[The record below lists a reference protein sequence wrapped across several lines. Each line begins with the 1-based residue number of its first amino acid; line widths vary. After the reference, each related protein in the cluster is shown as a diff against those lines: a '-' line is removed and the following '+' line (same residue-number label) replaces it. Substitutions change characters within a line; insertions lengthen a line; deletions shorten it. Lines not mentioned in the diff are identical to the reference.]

1 MNDNDFRN
9 ESQRYFDEM
18 MKLYAKSG
26 NANSNAEGVQSGPSS
41 ALGNSIP
48 VNNNSATQRINNAE
62 RMSDNNMPEPEINL
76 NEVREMPQ
84 GQTVTEQQSSMMREI
99 PQGQT
104 VTEQQSS
111 MMREIPQ
118 GQTVTGQQPNMM
130 REIPQGQ
137 TSTEQQPSMMRE
149 IPQGQTVTEQQQSVM
164 REMPQGQTV
173 TEQQPGMM
181 REIPQGQTG
190 METQNRLMR
199 ETMDRNGDDS
209 QKSAVERLAENI
221 FSEAEISNMENDVRE
236 DESNFENR
244 FPSPIIPDFIRQSSP
259 RQENK
264 PVTVTEPGISSRTTG
279 RTANPV
285 NSEHGFLKVEVRT
298 GENGIPVSGAA
309 VSVTKKNGK
318 EEDIM
323 FTGITDE
330 SGSVPII
337 ELPAPPMGTGNT
349 PESFEHY
356 ETYMVSAYS
365 NGFYREVSENVPVFS
380 GITSIQRFNLIPEPF
395 NYDDMGRSIVNEN
408 TEPNF

>member
-104 VTEQQSS
+104 VT
-111 MMREIPQ
+111 
-118 GQTVTGQQPNMM
+118 GQQPNMM

-137 TSTEQQPSMMRE
+137 TSTEQQPS
-149 IPQGQTVTEQQQSVM
+149 
-164 REMPQGQTV
+164 
-173 TEQQPGMM
+173 MM

>member
-1 MNDNDFRN
+1 MNGGIILNDNDFRN

-104 VTEQQSS
+104 VT
-111 MMREIPQ
+111 
-118 GQTVTGQQPNMM
+118 GQQPNMM

-137 TSTEQQPSMMRE
+137 TSTEQQPSIMRE
-149 IPQGQTVTEQQQSVM
+149 IPKGQTVTEQQQSVM

-173 TEQQPGMM
+173 TEQQPGLM

>member
-62 RMSDNNMPEPEINL
+62 RMSDNNMSEPEINL
-76 NEVREMPQ
+76 NEVREMPQGQTGTERQQSMMREMPQGQTGTEQQSSVMREMPQGQTGTERQPGMMREMPQGQTVTEQQSNMMREMPQ
-84 GQTVTEQQSSMMREI
+84 GQTVTEQQSSMMREM

-111 MMREIPQ
+111 MMRE
-118 GQTVTGQQPNMM
+118 M
-130 REIPQGQ
+130 
-137 TSTEQQPSMMRE
+137 
-149 IPQGQTVTEQQQSVM
+149 
-164 REMPQGQTV
+164 
-173 TEQQPGMM
+173 
-181 REIPQGQTG
+181 PQGQTG

-259 RQENK
+259 RQENR
-264 PVTVTEPGISSRTTG
+264 PVTITEPGISSRTTG
-279 RTANPV
+279 RTVNPV

-337 ELPAPPMGTGNT
+337 ELPAPPMGTDNT

-365 NGFYREVSENVPVFS
+365 NGFYREVSENVPIFS

-395 NYDDMGRSIVNEN
+395 NYDDMGRSIVIEN
-408 TEPNF
+408 TEPDF

>member
-1 MNDNDFRN
+1 MNGGIILNDNDFRN

-62 RMSDNNMPEPEINL
+62 RMSDNNMSEPEINL

-84 GQTVTEQQSSMMREI
+84 GQTGTERQQSMMREMPQGQTGTEQQS
-99 PQGQT
+99 
-104 VTEQQSS
+104 
-111 MMREIPQ
+111 
-118 GQTVTGQQPNMM
+118 
-130 REIPQGQ
+130 
-137 TSTEQQPSMMRE
+137 
-149 IPQGQTVTEQQQSVM
+149 SVM

-181 REIPQGQTG
+181 REMPQGQTVTEQQSNMMREMPQGQTVTEQQSSMMREMPQGQTG

-259 RQENK
+259 RQENR
-264 PVTVTEPGISSRTTG
+264 PVTITEPGISSRTTG
-279 RTANPV
+279 RTVNPV

-337 ELPAPPMGTGNT
+337 ELPAPPMGTDNT

-365 NGFYREVSENVPVFS
+365 NGFYREVSENVPIFS

-395 NYDDMGRSIVNEN
+395 NYDDMGRSIVIEN
-408 TEPNF
+408 TEPDF

>member
-1 MNDNDFRN
+1 M
-9 ESQRYFDEM
+9 
-18 MKLYAKSG
+18 
-26 NANSNAEGVQSGPSS
+26 
-41 ALGNSIP
+41 
-48 VNNNSATQRINNAE
+48 
-62 RMSDNNMPEPEINL
+62 
-76 NEVREMPQ
+76 
-84 GQTVTEQQSSMMREI
+84 
-99 PQGQT
+99 
-104 VTEQQSS
+104 
-111 MMREIPQ
+111 
-118 GQTVTGQQPNMM
+118 
-130 REIPQGQ
+130 
-137 TSTEQQPSMMRE
+137 
-149 IPQGQTVTEQQQSVM
+149 M
-164 REMPQGQTV
+164 REMPQS
-173 TEQQPGMM
+173 
-181 REIPQGQTG
+181 QTG

-199 ETMDRNGDDS
+199 ETMDRSGNDS

-221 FSEAEISNMENDVRE
+221 FSEAEISNKENDVRE

-259 RQENK
+259 RQENRT
-264 PVTVTEPGISSRTTG
+264 VTVTEPGILSRTTG

-365 NGFYREVSENVPVFS
+365 NGFYREVSENVPIFS

-395 NYDDMGRSIVNEN
+395 NYDDMGRSIVIEN
-408 TEPNF
+408 TEPDF

>member
-62 RMSDNNMPEPEINL
+62 RMSDNNMSEPEINL

-84 GQTVTEQQSSMMREI
+84 GQTVTEQQSNMMREMPQGQTVTERQPGMMREM

-104 VTEQQSS
+104 VTEQQS
-111 MMREIPQ
+111 
-118 GQTVTGQQPNMM
+118 G
-130 REIPQGQ
+130 
-137 TSTEQQPSMMRE
+137 
-149 IPQGQTVTEQQQSVM
+149 VM

-259 RQENK
+259 RQENR

-365 NGFYREVSENVPVFS
+365 NGFYREVSENVPIFS

-395 NYDDMGRSIVNEN
+395 NYDDMGRSIVIEN
-408 TEPNF
+408 TEPDF

>member
-62 RMSDNNMPEPEINL
+62 RMSDNNMSEPEINL

-84 GQTVTEQQSSMMREI
+84 GQTGTEQQPGMMREI

-104 VTEQQSS
+104 VTEQQTN
-111 MMREIPQ
+111 MMREMPQ
-118 GQTVTGQQPNMM
+118 GQTVTERQPGMM
-130 REIPQGQ
+130 RE
-137 TSTEQQPSMMRE
+137 M
-149 IPQGQTVTEQQQSVM
+149 PQGQTVTEQQSGVM

-259 RQENK
+259 RQENR

-365 NGFYREVSENVPVFS
+365 NGFYREVSENVPIFS

-395 NYDDMGRSIVNEN
+395 NYDDMGRSIVIEN
-408 TEPNF
+408 TEPDF

>member
-62 RMSDNNMPEPEINL
+62 RMSDNNMSEPEINL

-84 GQTVTEQQSSMMREI
+84 GQTGTEQQPGMMREM

-104 VTEQQSS
+104 GTERQQS
-111 MMREIPQ
+111 M
-118 GQTVTGQQPNMM
+118 
-130 REIPQGQ
+130 
-137 TSTEQQPSMMRE
+137 
-149 IPQGQTVTEQQQSVM
+149 M

-173 TEQQPGMM
+173 TEQQSNMMREMPQGQTVKERQPGMM
-181 REIPQGQTG
+181 REMPQGQTVTEQQSNMMREMPQGQTG

-279 RTANPV
+279 RTVNPV

-365 NGFYREVSENVPVFS
+365 NGFYREVSENVPIFS

-395 NYDDMGRSIVNEN
+395 NYDDMGRSIVIEN
-408 TEPNF
+408 TEPDF

>member
-1 MNDNDFRN
+1 MNGGIILNDNDFRN

-62 RMSDNNMPEPEINL
+62 RMSDNNMSEPEINL

-84 GQTVTEQQSSMMREI
+84 GQT
-99 PQGQT
+99 G
-104 VTEQQSS
+104 
-111 MMREIPQ
+111 
-118 GQTVTGQQPNMM
+118 
-130 REIPQGQ
+130 
-137 TSTEQQPSMMRE
+137 
-149 IPQGQTVTEQQQSVM
+149 
-164 REMPQGQTV
+164 

-181 REIPQGQTG
+181 REMPQGQTG

-279 RTANPV
+279 RTVNPV

-365 NGFYREVSENVPVFS
+365 NGFYREVSENVPIFS

-395 NYDDMGRSIVNEN
+395 NYDDMGRSIVIEN
-408 TEPNF
+408 TEPDF

>member
-104 VTEQQSS
+104 VT
-111 MMREIPQ
+111 
-118 GQTVTGQQPNMM
+118 GQQPNMM

-149 IPQGQTVTEQQQSVM
+149 IPQGQTVTEQQQSV
-164 REMPQGQTV
+164 
-173 TEQQPGMM
+173 M

>member
-62 RMSDNNMPEPEINL
+62 RMSDNNMSEPEINL
-76 NEVREMPQ
+76 NEVREMPQGQTGTERQQSMMREMPQGQTGTEQQSSVMREMPQGQTGKEPQNSMMREMPQ
-84 GQTVTEQQSSMMREI
+84 GQTVTEQQSSMMRE
-99 PQGQT
+99 
-104 VTEQQSS
+104 
-111 MMREIPQ
+111 M
-118 GQTVTGQQPNMM
+118 
-130 REIPQGQ
+130 
-137 TSTEQQPSMMRE
+137 
-149 IPQGQTVTEQQQSVM
+149 
-164 REMPQGQTV
+164 
-173 TEQQPGMM
+173 
-181 REIPQGQTG
+181 PQGQTG

-259 RQENK
+259 RQENR
-264 PVTVTEPGISSRTTG
+264 PVTITEPGISSRTTG
-279 RTANPV
+279 RTVNPV

-337 ELPAPPMGTGNT
+337 ELPAPPMGTDNT

-365 NGFYREVSENVPVFS
+365 NGFYREVSENVPIFS

-395 NYDDMGRSIVNEN
+395 NYDDMGRSIVIEN
-408 TEPNF
+408 TEPDF

>member
-104 VTEQQSS
+104 VT
-111 MMREIPQ
+111 
-118 GQTVTGQQPNMM
+118 G
-130 REIPQGQ
+130 
-137 TSTEQQPSMMRE
+137 QQPSMMRE

>member
-99 PQGQT
+99 
-104 VTEQQSS
+104 
-111 MMREIPQ
+111 
-118 GQTVTGQQPNMM
+118 
-130 REIPQGQ
+130 
-137 TSTEQQPSMMRE
+137 
-149 IPQGQTVTEQQQSVM
+149 
-164 REMPQGQTV
+164 PQGQTV

>member
-1 MNDNDFRN
+1 MNGGIILNDNDFRN

-84 GQTVTEQQSSMMREI
+84 GQTGTERQQSMMREMPQGQTGTEQQPGMMREI

-104 VTEQQSS
+104 VTEQQS
-111 MMREIPQ
+111 
-118 GQTVTGQQPNMM
+118 NMM
-130 REIPQGQ
+130 RE
-137 TSTEQQPSMMRE
+137 M
-149 IPQGQTVTEQQQSVM
+149 PQGQTVTERQPGMM

-173 TEQQPGMM
+173 TEQQSNMM

-244 FPSPIIPDFIRQSSP
+244 FPSPIIPDFIKQSSP
-259 RQENK
+259 RQENR

-365 NGFYREVSENVPVFS
+365 NGFYREVSENVPIFS

-395 NYDDMGRSIVNEN
+395 NYDDMGRSIVIEN
-408 TEPNF
+408 TEPDF

>member
-62 RMSDNNMPEPEINL
+62 RMSDNNMSEPEINL

-84 GQTVTEQQSSMMREI
+84 GQT
-99 PQGQT
+99 G
-104 VTEQQSS
+104 
-111 MMREIPQ
+111 
-118 GQTVTGQQPNMM
+118 
-130 REIPQGQ
+130 
-137 TSTEQQPSMMRE
+137 
-149 IPQGQTVTEQQQSVM
+149 
-164 REMPQGQTV
+164 

-181 REIPQGQTG
+181 REMPQGQTG

-279 RTANPV
+279 RTVNPV

-365 NGFYREVSENVPVFS
+365 NGFYREVSENVPIFS

-395 NYDDMGRSIVNEN
+395 NYDDMGRSIVIEN
-408 TEPNF
+408 TEPDF

>member
-62 RMSDNNMPEPEINL
+62 RMSDNNMSEPEINL
-76 NEVREMPQ
+76 NEV
-84 GQTVTEQQSSMMREI
+84 
-99 PQGQT
+99 
-104 VTEQQSS
+104 
-111 MMREIPQ
+111 
-118 GQTVTGQQPNMM
+118 
-130 REIPQGQ
+130 
-137 TSTEQQPSMMRE
+137 
-149 IPQGQTVTEQQQSVM
+149 

-259 RQENK
+259 RQENR

-365 NGFYREVSENVPVFS
+365 NGFYREVSENVPIFS

-395 NYDDMGRSIVNEN
+395 NYDDMGRSIVIEN
-408 TEPNF
+408 TEPDF

>member
-62 RMSDNNMPEPEINL
+62 RMSDNNMSEPEINL

-84 GQTVTEQQSSMMREI
+84 GQTGTEK
-99 PQGQT
+99 QT
-104 VTEQQSS
+104 
-111 MMREIPQ
+111 
-118 GQTVTGQQPNMM
+118 
-130 REIPQGQ
+130 
-137 TSTEQQPSMMRE
+137 
-149 IPQGQTVTEQQQSVM
+149 
-164 REMPQGQTV
+164 
-173 TEQQPGMM
+173 GMM

-259 RQENK
+259 RQENR

-365 NGFYREVSENVPVFS
+365 NGFYREVSENVPIFS

-395 NYDDMGRSIVNEN
+395 NYDDMGRSIVIEN
-408 TEPNF
+408 TEPDF

>member
-62 RMSDNNMPEPEINL
+62 RMSDNNMSEPEINL
-76 NEVREMPQ
+76 NEVREMPQGQTGTERQQSMMREMPQGQTGTEQQSSVMREMPQGQTGTERQQSMMREMPQGQTVTEQQSNMMREMPQ
-84 GQTVTEQQSSMMREI
+84 GQTVTEQQSSMMRE
-99 PQGQT
+99 
-104 VTEQQSS
+104 
-111 MMREIPQ
+111 M
-118 GQTVTGQQPNMM
+118 
-130 REIPQGQ
+130 
-137 TSTEQQPSMMRE
+137 
-149 IPQGQTVTEQQQSVM
+149 
-164 REMPQGQTV
+164 
-173 TEQQPGMM
+173 
-181 REIPQGQTG
+181 PQGQTG

-365 NGFYREVSENVPVFS
+365 NGFYREVSENVPIFS

-395 NYDDMGRSIVNEN
+395 NYDDMGRSIVIEN
-408 TEPNF
+408 TEPDF

>member
-1 MNDNDFRN
+1 MNGGIILNDNDFRN

-62 RMSDNNMPEPEINL
+62 RMSEPEINL

-84 GQTVTEQQSSMMREI
+84 GQTVTEQQSSMMRET

-104 VTEQQSS
+104 GTERQS
-111 MMREIPQ
+111 
-118 GQTVTGQQPNMM
+118 NM
-130 REIPQGQ
+130 
-137 TSTEQQPSMMRE
+137 
-149 IPQGQTVTEQQQSVM
+149 M
-164 REMPQGQTV
+164 REMPQS
-173 TEQQPGMM
+173 
-181 REIPQGQTG
+181 QTG

-199 ETMDRNGDDS
+199 ETMDRSGNDS

-221 FSEAEISNMENDVRE
+221 FSEAEISNKENDVRE

-259 RQENK
+259 RQENRT
-264 PVTVTEPGISSRTTG
+264 VTVTEPGILSRTTG

-365 NGFYREVSENVPVFS
+365 NGFYREVSENVPIFS

-395 NYDDMGRSIVNEN
+395 NYDDMGRSIVIEN
-408 TEPNF
+408 TEPDF

>member
-1 MNDNDFRN
+1 MNGGIILNDNDFRN

-62 RMSDNNMPEPEINL
+62 RMSDNNMSEPEINL

-84 GQTVTEQQSSMMREI
+84 GQTGTERQQSMMREMPQGQTGTEQQSSVMREM

-104 VTEQQSS
+104 GTE
-111 MMREIPQ
+111 R
-118 GQTVTGQQPNMM
+118 QPGM
-130 REIPQGQ
+130 
-137 TSTEQQPSMMRE
+137 
-149 IPQGQTVTEQQQSVM
+149 M

-181 REIPQGQTG
+181 REMPQGQTG

-259 RQENK
+259 RQENR
-264 PVTVTEPGISSRTTG
+264 PVTITEPGISSRTTG
-279 RTANPV
+279 RTVNPV

-337 ELPAPPMGTGNT
+337 ELPAPPMGTDNT

-365 NGFYREVSENVPVFS
+365 NGFYREVSENVPIFS

-395 NYDDMGRSIVNEN
+395 NYDDMGRSIVIEN
-408 TEPNF
+408 TEPDF

>member
-62 RMSDNNMPEPEINL
+62 RMSDNNMSEPEINL
-76 NEVREMPQ
+76 DEVREMPQ
-84 GQTVTEQQSSMMREI
+84 GQTVTEQQSSMMREM

-104 VTEQQSS
+104 GTEQQSN
-111 MMREIPQ
+111 MMREMPQ
-118 GQTVTGQQPNMM
+118 GQTG
-130 REIPQGQ
+130 
-137 TSTEQQPSMMRE
+137 TER
-149 IPQGQTVTEQQQSVM
+149 QQSMM

-173 TEQQPGMM
+173 TEQQSNMM
-181 REIPQGQTG
+181 REMPQGQTVTEQQSNMMREMPQGQTG

-209 QKSAVERLAENI
+209 QKSAVERLVENI

-365 NGFYREVSENVPVFS
+365 NGFYREVSENVPIFS

-395 NYDDMGRSIVNEN
+395 NYDDMGRSIVIEN
-408 TEPNF
+408 TEPDF

>member
-1 MNDNDFRN
+1 MNGGIILNDNDFRN

-76 NEVREMPQ
+76 NEVREM
-84 GQTVTEQQSSMMREI
+84 

>member
-62 RMSDNNMPEPEINL
+62 RMSDNNMSEPEINL

-84 GQTVTEQQSSMMREI
+84 GQTGTEQQPGMMREI

-104 VTEQQSS
+104 VTEQQS
-111 MMREIPQ
+111 
-118 GQTVTGQQPNMM
+118 NMM
-130 REIPQGQ
+130 RE
-137 TSTEQQPSMMRE
+137 M
-149 IPQGQTVTEQQQSVM
+149 PQGQTVTERQPGMM

-173 TEQQPGMM
+173 TEQQSNMM
-181 REIPQGQTG
+181 REMPQGQTG

-259 RQENK
+259 RQENR

-365 NGFYREVSENVPVFS
+365 NGFYREVSENVPIFS

>member
-62 RMSDNNMPEPEINL
+62 RMSDNNMSEPEINL
-76 NEVREMPQ
+76 NEVREMPQGQTGTERQQSMMREMPQGQTGTEQQSSVMREMPQGQTGTERQPGMMREMPQ
-84 GQTVTEQQSSMMREI
+84 GQTVTEQQSSMMRE
-99 PQGQT
+99 
-104 VTEQQSS
+104 
-111 MMREIPQ
+111 M
-118 GQTVTGQQPNMM
+118 
-130 REIPQGQ
+130 
-137 TSTEQQPSMMRE
+137 
-149 IPQGQTVTEQQQSVM
+149 
-164 REMPQGQTV
+164 
-173 TEQQPGMM
+173 
-181 REIPQGQTG
+181 PQGQTG

-259 RQENK
+259 RQENR
-264 PVTVTEPGISSRTTG
+264 PVTITEPGISSRTTG
-279 RTANPV
+279 RTVNPV

-337 ELPAPPMGTGNT
+337 ELPAPPMGTDNT

-365 NGFYREVSENVPVFS
+365 NGFYREVSENVPIFS

-395 NYDDMGRSIVNEN
+395 NYDDMGRSIVIEN
-408 TEPNF
+408 TEPDF

>member
-1 MNDNDFRN
+1 MNGGIILNDNDFRN

-62 RMSDNNMPEPEINL
+62 RMSDNNMSEPEINL
-76 NEVREMPQ
+76 NEVREMPQGQTGTERQQSMMREMPQGQTGTEQQSSVMREMPQGQTDTERQPGMMREMPQGQTVTEQQSNMMREMPQ
-84 GQTVTEQQSSMMREI
+84 GQTVTEQQSSMMRE
-99 PQGQT
+99 
-104 VTEQQSS
+104 
-111 MMREIPQ
+111 M
-118 GQTVTGQQPNMM
+118 
-130 REIPQGQ
+130 
-137 TSTEQQPSMMRE
+137 
-149 IPQGQTVTEQQQSVM
+149 
-164 REMPQGQTV
+164 
-173 TEQQPGMM
+173 
-181 REIPQGQTG
+181 PQGQTG

-259 RQENK
+259 RQENR
-264 PVTVTEPGISSRTTG
+264 PVTITEPGISSRTTG
-279 RTANPV
+279 RTVNPV

-337 ELPAPPMGTGNT
+337 ELPAPPMGTDNT

-365 NGFYREVSENVPVFS
+365 NGFYREVSENVPIFS

-395 NYDDMGRSIVNEN
+395 NYDDMGRSIVIEN
-408 TEPNF
+408 TEPDF

>member
-1 MNDNDFRN
+1 
-9 ESQRYFDEM
+9 
-18 MKLYAKSG
+18 
-26 NANSNAEGVQSGPSS
+26 
-41 ALGNSIP
+41 
-48 VNNNSATQRINNAE
+48 
-62 RMSDNNMPEPEINL
+62 
-76 NEVREMPQ
+76 
-84 GQTVTEQQSSMMREI
+84 
-99 PQGQT
+99 
-104 VTEQQSS
+104 
-111 MMREIPQ
+111 
-118 GQTVTGQQPNMM
+118 
-130 REIPQGQ
+130 
-137 TSTEQQPSMMRE
+137 
-149 IPQGQTVTEQQQSVM
+149 
-164 REMPQGQTV
+164 
-173 TEQQPGMM
+173 MM

-323 FTGITDE
+323 FT
-330 SGSVPII
+330 
-337 ELPAPPMGTGNT
+337 ELPMKAVL
-349 PESFEHY
+349 F
-356 ETYMVSAYS
+356 
-365 NGFYREVSENVPVFS
+365 R
-380 GITSIQRFNLIPEPF
+380 L
-395 NYDDMGRSIVNEN
+395 
-408 TEPNF
+408 

>member
-62 RMSDNNMPEPEINL
+62 RMSDNNMSEPEINL

-84 GQTVTEQQSSMMREI
+84 GQTGTEQQPGMMREI

-104 VTEQQSS
+104 VTEQQSN
-111 MMREIPQ
+111 MMREMPQ
-118 GQTVTGQQPNMM
+118 GQTVTERQPGMM
-130 REIPQGQ
+130 RE
-137 TSTEQQPSMMRE
+137 M
-149 IPQGQTVTEQQQSVM
+149 PQGQTVTEQQSGVM

-259 RQENK
+259 RQENR
-264 PVTVTEPGISSRTTG
+264 PVTVTEPGISSRTIG

-365 NGFYREVSENVPVFS
+365 NGFYREVSENVPIFS

-395 NYDDMGRSIVNEN
+395 NYDDMGRSIVIEN
-408 TEPNF
+408 TEPDF

>member
-1 MNDNDFRN
+1 MNGGIILNDNDFRN

-84 GQTVTEQQSSMMREI
+84 GQTVTEQQSS
-99 PQGQT
+99 
-104 VTEQQSS
+104 
-111 MMREIPQ
+111 
-118 GQTVTGQQPNMM
+118 MM

>member
-1 MNDNDFRN
+1 
-9 ESQRYFDEM
+9 
-18 MKLYAKSG
+18 
-26 NANSNAEGVQSGPSS
+26 
-41 ALGNSIP
+41 
-48 VNNNSATQRINNAE
+48 
-62 RMSDNNMPEPEINL
+62 MSDNNMSEPEINL

-84 GQTVTEQQSSMMREI
+84 GQTGTEQQPGMMREM

-104 VTEQQSS
+104 GTERQQS
-111 MMREIPQ
+111 M
-118 GQTVTGQQPNMM
+118 
-130 REIPQGQ
+130 
-137 TSTEQQPSMMRE
+137 
-149 IPQGQTVTEQQQSVM
+149 M

-173 TEQQPGMM
+173 TEQQSNMM
-181 REIPQGQTG
+181 REMPQGQTG

-221 FSEAEISNMENDVRE
+221 FSEAEISNMENDVRD

-279 RTANPV
+279 RTVNPV

-365 NGFYREVSENVPVFS
+365 NGFYREVSENVPIFS

-395 NYDDMGRSIVNEN
+395 NYDDMGRSIVIEN
-408 TEPNF
+408 TEPDF

>member
-62 RMSDNNMPEPEINL
+62 RMSDNNMSEPEINL

-84 GQTVTEQQSSMMREI
+84 GQTGTERQQSMMREMPQGQTGTEQQS
-99 PQGQT
+99 
-104 VTEQQSS
+104 
-111 MMREIPQ
+111 
-118 GQTVTGQQPNMM
+118 
-130 REIPQGQ
+130 
-137 TSTEQQPSMMRE
+137 
-149 IPQGQTVTEQQQSVM
+149 SVM

-181 REIPQGQTG
+181 REMPQGQTVTEQQSNMMREMPQGQTVTEQQSSMMREMPQGQTG

-259 RQENK
+259 RQENR
-264 PVTVTEPGISSRTTG
+264 PVTITEPGISSRTTG
-279 RTANPV
+279 RTVNPV

-337 ELPAPPMGTGNT
+337 ELPAPPMGTDNT

-365 NGFYREVSENVPVFS
+365 NGFYREVSENVPIFS

-395 NYDDMGRSIVNEN
+395 NYDDMGRSIVIEN
-408 TEPNF
+408 TEPDF

>member
-1 MNDNDFRN
+1 MNGGIILNDNDFRN

-62 RMSDNNMPEPEINL
+62 RMSDNNMSEPEINL
-76 NEVREMPQ
+76 NEVREMPQGQTGTERQQSMMREMPQGQTGTEQQSSVMREMPQGQTGTERQPGMMREMPQ
-84 GQTVTEQQSSMMREI
+84 GQTVTEQQSSMMRE
-99 PQGQT
+99 
-104 VTEQQSS
+104 
-111 MMREIPQ
+111 M
-118 GQTVTGQQPNMM
+118 
-130 REIPQGQ
+130 
-137 TSTEQQPSMMRE
+137 
-149 IPQGQTVTEQQQSVM
+149 
-164 REMPQGQTV
+164 
-173 TEQQPGMM
+173 
-181 REIPQGQTG
+181 PQGQTG

-259 RQENK
+259 RQENR
-264 PVTVTEPGISSRTTG
+264 PVTITEPGISSRTTG
-279 RTANPV
+279 RTVNPV

-337 ELPAPPMGTGNT
+337 ELPAPPMGTDNT

-365 NGFYREVSENVPVFS
+365 NGFYREVSENVPIFS

-395 NYDDMGRSIVNEN
+395 NYDDMGRSIVIEN
-408 TEPNF
+408 TEPDF

>member
-62 RMSDNNMPEPEINL
+62 RMSDNNMSEPEINL
-76 NEVREMPQ
+76 NEVREMPQGQTGTERQQSMMREMPQGQTGTEQQSRVMREMPQGQTGTERQPGMMREMPQ
-84 GQTVTEQQSSMMREI
+84 GQTVTEQQSSMMRE
-99 PQGQT
+99 
-104 VTEQQSS
+104 
-111 MMREIPQ
+111 M
-118 GQTVTGQQPNMM
+118 
-130 REIPQGQ
+130 
-137 TSTEQQPSMMRE
+137 
-149 IPQGQTVTEQQQSVM
+149 
-164 REMPQGQTV
+164 
-173 TEQQPGMM
+173 
-181 REIPQGQTG
+181 PQGQTG

-279 RTANPV
+279 RTVNPV

-365 NGFYREVSENVPVFS
+365 NGFYREVSENVPIFS

-395 NYDDMGRSIVNEN
+395 NYDDMGRSIVIEN
-408 TEPNF
+408 TEPDF

>member
-62 RMSDNNMPEPEINL
+62 RMSDNNMSEPEINL

-84 GQTVTEQQSSMMREI
+84 GQTGTERQQSMMRE
-99 PQGQT
+99 
-104 VTEQQSS
+104 
-111 MMREIPQ
+111 M
-118 GQTVTGQQPNMM
+118 
-130 REIPQGQ
+130 
-137 TSTEQQPSMMRE
+137 
-149 IPQGQTVTEQQQSVM
+149 
-164 REMPQGQTV
+164 
-173 TEQQPGMM
+173 
-181 REIPQGQTG
+181 PQGQTG

-279 RTANPV
+279 RTVNPV

-365 NGFYREVSENVPVFS
+365 NGFYREVSENVPIFS

-395 NYDDMGRSIVNEN
+395 NYDDMGRSIVIEN
-408 TEPNF
+408 TEPDF

>member
-62 RMSDNNMPEPEINL
+62 RMSDNNMSEPEINL

-84 GQTVTEQQSSMMREI
+84 GQTGTEQQPGMMREI

-104 VTEQQSS
+104 VTEQQS
-111 MMREIPQ
+111 
-118 GQTVTGQQPNMM
+118 NMM
-130 REIPQGQ
+130 RE
-137 TSTEQQPSMMRE
+137 M
-149 IPQGQTVTEQQQSVM
+149 PQGQTVTEQQSGVM

-259 RQENK
+259 RQENR

-365 NGFYREVSENVPVFS
+365 NGFYREVSENVPIFS

-395 NYDDMGRSIVNEN
+395 NYDDMGRSIVIEN
-408 TEPNF
+408 TEPDF

>member
-62 RMSDNNMPEPEINL
+62 RMSDNNMSEPEINL
-76 NEVREMPQ
+76 NEVREMPQGQTGTERQQSMMREMPQGQTGTEQQSSVMREMPQGQTGTERQPGMMREMPQGQTVTEQQSNMMREMPQ
-84 GQTVTEQQSSMMREI
+84 GQTVTEQQSSMMRE
-99 PQGQT
+99 
-104 VTEQQSS
+104 
-111 MMREIPQ
+111 M
-118 GQTVTGQQPNMM
+118 
-130 REIPQGQ
+130 
-137 TSTEQQPSMMRE
+137 
-149 IPQGQTVTEQQQSVM
+149 
-164 REMPQGQTV
+164 
-173 TEQQPGMM
+173 
-181 REIPQGQTG
+181 PQGQTG

-259 RQENK
+259 RQENR
-264 PVTVTEPGISSRTTG
+264 PVTITEPGISSRTTG
-279 RTANPV
+279 RTVNPV

-337 ELPAPPMGTGNT
+337 ELPAPPMGTDNT

-365 NGFYREVSENVPVFS
+365 NGFYREVSENVPIFS

-395 NYDDMGRSIVNEN
+395 NYDDMGRSIVIEN
-408 TEPNF
+408 TEPDF

>member
-62 RMSDNNMPEPEINL
+62 RMSDNNMSEPEINL
-76 NEVREMPQ
+76 DEVREMPQGRTGTEQQPGMMREMPQ
-84 GQTVTEQQSSMMREI
+84 GQTVTEQQSSMMREM

-104 VTEQQSS
+104 GTERQQS
-111 MMREIPQ
+111 M
-118 GQTVTGQQPNMM
+118 
-130 REIPQGQ
+130 
-137 TSTEQQPSMMRE
+137 
-149 IPQGQTVTEQQQSVM
+149 M

-173 TEQQPGMM
+173 TEQQSNMM
-181 REIPQGQTG
+181 REMPQGQTG

-365 NGFYREVSENVPVFS
+365 NGFYREVSENVPIFS

-395 NYDDMGRSIVNEN
+395 NYDDMGRSIVIEN
-408 TEPNF
+408 TEPDF

>member
-1 MNDNDFRN
+1 MNGGIILNDNDFRN

-104 VTEQQSS
+104 VT
-111 MMREIPQ
+111 
-118 GQTVTGQQPNMM
+118 GQQPNMM

-149 IPQGQTVTEQQQSVM
+149 IPQGQTVTEQQQSV
-164 REMPQGQTV
+164 
-173 TEQQPGMM
+173 M

>member
-62 RMSDNNMPEPEINL
+62 RMSDNNMSEPEINL
-76 NEVREMPQ
+76 NEVREMPQGQTGTERQQSMMREMPQGQTGTEQQSSVMREMPQGQTGTERQPGMMREMPQGQTVTERQPGMMREMPQ
-84 GQTVTEQQSSMMREI
+84 GQTVTEQQSSMMRE
-99 PQGQT
+99 
-104 VTEQQSS
+104 
-111 MMREIPQ
+111 M
-118 GQTVTGQQPNMM
+118 
-130 REIPQGQ
+130 
-137 TSTEQQPSMMRE
+137 
-149 IPQGQTVTEQQQSVM
+149 
-164 REMPQGQTV
+164 
-173 TEQQPGMM
+173 
-181 REIPQGQTG
+181 PQGQTG

-259 RQENK
+259 RQENR
-264 PVTVTEPGISSRTTG
+264 PVTITEPGISSRTTG
-279 RTANPV
+279 RTVNPV

-337 ELPAPPMGTGNT
+337 ELPAPPMGTDNT

-365 NGFYREVSENVPVFS
+365 NGFYREVSENVPIFS

-395 NYDDMGRSIVNEN
+395 NYDDMGRSIVIEN
-408 TEPNF
+408 TEPDF